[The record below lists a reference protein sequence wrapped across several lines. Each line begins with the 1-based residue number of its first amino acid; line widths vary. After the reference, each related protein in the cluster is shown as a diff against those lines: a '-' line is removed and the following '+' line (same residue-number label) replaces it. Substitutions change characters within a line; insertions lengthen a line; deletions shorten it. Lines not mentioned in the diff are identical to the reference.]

1 MRGTHTNKEGA
12 RPSIDTKREQV
23 FSRLSFFP
31 LWHTLRYYS
40 WEKAKGDIKSA
51 FNTFFIDFPQ
61 SMAYGMMAN
70 LPIQFGLYSTVI
82 ASFVSPIFASKHLMM
97 MMGPTTATSLLTLS
111 TFLSLNFSP
120 DQTLFA
126 LPILVTMV
134 GVLLIL
140 GAFFGLS
147 GLSRYVSRSVT
158 VAYLTA
164 VVLLIILSQFGVAL
178 GCKIPK
184 ASTFMEMLQM
194 TCLHLPNAH
203 LPTIL
208 LSLMTAGV
216 YFSLKRHA
224 PRLPL
229 VGTALLIMA
238 IIGKGMTYLGAHFQM
253 AEAASLS
260 GWSLT
265 WPVWDWDMIRMLGQP
280 AIALALVIALDSANI
295 AKTLASQSSGRPD
308 LNQQMLSMG
317 LANLTSA
324 ISSGMVVSGS
334 LMRSQLNIVAG
345 ARTVLSSVT
354 SGLLLWFGFLVLSPY
369 LQYIPKPTLSVLII
383 LVSVPLI
390 RVDMIKML
398 ISSTLGDAVVFFLTF
413 FLGLVI
419 NLESSIYIGSA
430 ISLIFFLKKVSV
442 PQLLEYDFND
452 SGELCERSLKEKP
465 TPEISIVHVEGDL
478 FFGAADIF
486 LDQTFLI
493 LEEPN
498 LKAVIL
504 RLRNAHHLDAST
516 IIAIKE
522 LLDFAREKKREI
534 IICDVLPEIEVI
546 FRNSGLIAHL
556 GEENFFS
563 YVSPNP
569 NWSTR
574 EALKRAQILIG
585 AEHSKIK
592 LFISS
597 NEP

>member
-1 MRGTHTNKEGA
+1 VRANKGKEG
-12 RPSIDTKREQV
+12 PIPPTDKMKGNKT
-23 FSRLSFFP
+23 SRLSFFP
-31 LWHTLRYYS
+31 IWYTLKHYS
-40 WEKAKGDIKSA
+40 WAKAKGDMQSA
-51 FNTFFIDFPQ
+51 FNTFCIDFPQ
-61 SMAYGMMAN
+61 SMAYAMVAN
-70 LPIQFGLYSTVI
+70 LPIQFGLYSAIV
-82 ASFVSPIFASKHLMM
+82 ASFVCPIFASKHLMM
-97 MMGPTTATSLLTLS
+97 MMGPTTATSILTLS

-120 DQTLFA
+120 EQTLFA
-126 LPILVTMV
+126 LPILVFMV
-134 GVLLIL
+134 GILLIL

-164 VVLLIILSQFGVAL
+164 VILLIILNQFGVAL

-194 TCLHLPNAH
+194 TCLNLHKAH
-203 LPTIL
+203 WPTIL
-208 LSLMTAGV
+208 LSLSTAAV
-216 YFSLKRHA
+216 YFNLKKYC

-229 VGTALLIMA
+229 VGTTLIIMA
-238 IIGKGMTYLGAHFQM
+238 VLAKGMNQLGASFQM
-253 AEAASLS
+253 AEAASCA
-260 GWSLT
+260 GWDFT
-265 WPVWDWDMIRMLGQP
+265 WPVWDWDLIRSLGQP
-280 AIALALVIALDSANI
+280 AIALALVITLDSANI
-295 AKTLASQSSGRPD
+295 AKTLASQSPGRPD

-317 LANLTSA
+317 ITNIASA
-324 ISSGMVVSGS
+324 VTSGMVVSGS
-334 LMRSQLNIVAG
+334 LMRSQLNITGG
-345 ARTVLSSVT
+345 AKTVVSSMS
-354 SGLLLWFGFLVLSPY
+354 SGLILLFCFLVLSPY
-369 LQYIPKPTLSVLII
+369 FQYIPKPTLSVLII
-383 LVSVPLI
+383 IISVPLI

-398 ISSTLGDAVVFFLTF
+398 ISSTVGDAVVFFLTF
-413 FLGLVI
+413 FLGLVL
-419 NLESSIYIGSA
+419 NLESSIYIGAA
-430 ISLIFFLKKVSV
+430 ISIIFFLKKVSV

-452 SGELCERSLKEKP
+452 SGELCQKSRKDTT

-498 LKAVIL
+498 LKVIIL

-522 LLDFAREKKREI
+522 LLEFAREKKREV

-546 FRNSGLIAHL
+546 FRNSGLIQHL
-556 GEENFFS
+556 GEDNFFS

-574 EALKRAQILIG
+574 EALKRAQVLIG

-597 NEP
+597 NEA